1 MLGNIILTHS
11 ISQRTVVYPVFKS
24 TYERGDGMLS
34 DRPDISSRFRD
45 HVILW
50 YKDFARSV
58 DYLETRKDID
68 TRKLGY
74 FGLSWGAAMGP
85 IVLAQE
91 MRIKAA
97 VLAWGGF
104 WQQKSLSEADQL
116 NFAPRVKVPVLMLN
130 GKYDYMFPV
139 ETSQTPMFRLMQA
152 LERDKRFLGYDM
164 GHMLP
169 KKEMIIETL
178 QWFERYLGPAK

>member
-1 MLGNIILTHS
+1 
-11 ISQRTVVYPVFKS
+11 
-24 TYERGDGMLS
+24 MLS

-50 YKDFARSV
+50 YKDLARSV
-58 DYLETRKDID
+58 DYLETRKDFD
-68 TRKLGY
+68 NRKLGY

-104 WQQKSLSEADQL
+104 WQQKSLPEADQI

-130 GKYDYMFPV
+130 GKYDSIFPV
-139 ETSQTPMFRLMQA
+139 ETSQTPMIRLMQTP
-152 LERDKRFLGYDM
+152 ERDKRLLLYDL
-164 GHMLP
+164 GHMVAR
-169 KKEMIIETL
+169 KEMVIETL
-178 QWFERYLGPAK
+178 QWFDRYLGPAK